1 LGASQLEDAEPLLE
15 AEGEGL
21 LVDEALALVLAEA
34 EALCVFEA
42 EDEGVSE
49 RVAETVAVPET
60 ETEDLGLRVGEA
72 VIEPE
77 AVARTEPVVV
87 LDADTLGEMV
97 DEADAEMV
105 DDLGVPTVVP
115 PGLPGMM
122 TVETE
127 VVLERTMSSVGR
139 RLFLGGE

>member
-1 LGASQLEDAEPLLE
+1 
-15 AEGEGL
+15 
-21 LVDEALALVLAEA
+21 
-34 EALCVFEA
+34 
-42 EDEGVSE
+42 
-49 RVAETVAVPET
+49 
-60 ETEDLGLRVGEA
+60 
-72 VIEPE
+72 
-77 AVARTEPVVV
+77 
-87 LDADTLGEMV
+87 
-97 DEADAEMV
+97 MV